1 MILLRHGLQ
10 QQRWHLRQRA
20 GLQAISVLPPDAL
33 GYFTDQNLGVKFLCD
48 AKWVHVP
55 ASGAVW
61 LPYGKTS
68 ISLYMPDEKSAP
80 EIAFQG
86 VVPIYS
92 SKLQKLVPSTASKA
106 LTEWQAMQQHC
117 QARERV
123 RAQ

>member
-1 MILLRHGLQ
+1 MC
-10 QQRWHLRQRA
+10 A
-20 GLQAISVLPPDAL
+20 
-33 GYFTDQNLGVKFLCD
+33 

-61 LPYGKTS
+61 LPYGKTT

-106 LTEWQAMQQHC
+106 LTEWVEATLTKTEPDDAMTK
-117 QARERV
+117 AYGAFV
-123 RAQ
+123 RM